1 MYGSQLAL
9 CKKKVFREEKA
20 KKAKISCANES
31 IWEFKFGVL
40 FALFSF
46 SYFYVP
52 RAKKIFLTTSTAKK
66 LTYISLLLL
75 LLLLLLL
82 IGSGSLHCHGS
93 EIFLTVGGFV
103 LRASRGEV

>member
-75 LLLLLLL
+75 LLL